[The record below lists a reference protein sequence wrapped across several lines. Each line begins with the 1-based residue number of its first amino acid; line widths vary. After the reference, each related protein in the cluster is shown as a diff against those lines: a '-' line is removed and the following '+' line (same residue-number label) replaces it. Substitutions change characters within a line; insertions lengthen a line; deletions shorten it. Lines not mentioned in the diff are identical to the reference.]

1 MDPTKTDLDSVG
13 GAIALAL
20 QAESHASAE
29 IRLARGSFLDAVA
42 SRKPAT
48 VRPAR
53 RFQLRLAFVGALAF
67 SGGLGAY
74 FWMKAPISFDV
85 GVARTKGRLGDVVEP
100 LGADPVPMHF
110 SEGSKI
116 QVAPHGRL
124 RVLSASSKG
133 ARVLVERG
141 DVEVEIAHPGRRAKR
156 WDFEAG
162 PFEVRVTGTRFH
174 MFFEPQRQT
183 LHLAM
188 REGQV
193 VVTAPCLAGPRVV
206 SAGGRLDLSCQPA
219 ELVPPPSVE
228 AGSEARRPELSGA
241 PGQAKARWRDLLAMG
256 RMAEALRLADQAGLE
271 RVCQVATAKEL
282 LQLGD
287 AARLGHR
294 GNKAAL
300 ILRILRQRFPRSN
313 EAATAAFALG
323 RISFEDRRAYNE
335 AAGYFST
342 YLAEEPQGPLMGDAL
357 GRLMESRQK
366 AGNLPAAKA
375 EAEKYA
381 RRFPTGP
388 YADLARVILSR

>member
-1 MDPTKTDLDSVG
+1 MDPTKTDLNSVG
-13 GAIALAL
+13 GSIAMAL
-20 QAESHASAE
+20 QAETHASAE
-29 IRLARGSFLDAVA
+29 IRVARGSFLDAVA
-42 SRKPAT
+42 SRSPAA
-48 VRPAR
+48 VHPAR
-53 RFQLRLAFVGALAF
+53 RFPLRLAFAGTLVVA
-67 SGGLGAY
+67 GGLGV
-74 FWMKAPISFDV
+74 FIWMKAPISFEV

-100 LGADPVPMHF
+100 QGADPEPLHF

-124 RVLSASSKG
+124 RVLAASSKG

-141 DVEVEIAHPGRRAKR
+141 DVDVDIAHADKRTKR
-156 WDFEAG
+156 WNFEAG

-174 MFFEPQRQT
+174 LFFEPQSQS

-193 VVTAPCLAGPRVV
+193 VVTAPCLEVPRVL

-219 ELVPPPSVE
+219 EPINSAMMETAV
-228 AGSEARRPELSGA
+228 EARRTESIGL
-241 PGQAKARWRDLLAMG
+241 PGPAKARWKDFLGMG
-256 RMAEALRLADQAGLE
+256 RMAEALRAADQAGLE
-271 RVCQVATAKEL
+271 GVCQVATAKEL

-294 GNKAAL
+294 GIKAAM
-300 ILRILRQRFPRSN
+300 ILRILRQRFPRSD

-323 RISFEDRRAYNE
+323 RIAFEDRRSYGE

-342 YLAEEPQGPLMGDAL
+342 YLLEEPQGPLMGDAL

-366 AGNLPAAKA
+366 AGDFPAARA